1 MKKLINKIKDWII
14 TLFGGCS
21 RETAMRYE
29 RILDEREQIVYEM
42 KVLID
47 NKDARIAE
55 LKQRERDLLDVIHE
69 EQVNE
74 LMRGVKDDRN

>member
-1 MKKLINKIKDWII
+1 MKKLINKIKDWVII
-14 TLFGGCS
+14 LFGGCS
-21 RETAMRYE
+21 RETAMRYK

-47 NKDARIAE
+47 KKDARIAE

-74 LMRGVKDDRN
+74 LMRGVEDGRN

>member
-1 MKKLINKIKDWII
+1 
-14 TLFGGCS
+14 
-21 RETAMRYE
+21 MRYE

-47 NKDARIAE
+47 KKDARIAE

-74 LMRGVKDDRN
+74 LMRGVEDDRN

>member
-1 MKKLINKIKDWII
+1 MKKLINKIKDWVI

-21 RETAMRYE
+21 RETVMRYK

-47 NKDARIAE
+47 KKDARIAE
-55 LKQRERDLLDVIHE
+55 LKQRERDLLDVLHE

-74 LMRGVKDDRN
+74 LMRGIEDDRN

>member
-1 MKKLINKIKDWII
+1 MKKLINKIKDWVI

-21 RETAMRYE
+21 RETVMRYK

-47 NKDARIAE
+47 KKDARIAE

-74 LMRGVKDDRN
+74 LMRGIEDDRN

>member
-1 MKKLINKIKDWII
+1 MKKLINKIKDWVII
-14 TLFGGCS
+14 LFGGCS

-29 RILDEREQIVYEM
+29 RILDEREQMVYEM

-47 NKDARIAE
+47 KKDARIAE

-74 LMRGVKDDRN
+74 LMRGIEDDRN